1 MQQKIVNINLL
12 DQLFSSV
19 VIENAHTTTRVR
31 APGFV
36 HCIQRR
42 RKGAYLVGAWILH
55 IAHHVD
61 ADAAQFRQGDRKSTR
76 LNSSHP
82 SNLVCRLLLE
92 KKNQI
97 TFSALPAHS
106 YVNEVVTFAPSS
118 DLKSSFPRIEL

>member
-12 DQLFSSV
+12 DQLFPSV
-19 VIENAHTTTRVR
+19 VIENAHTTTRGR
-31 APGFV
+31 TPGFV

-92 KKNQI
+92 KKKQSRWWAASLQGKM
-97 TFSALPAHS
+97 TDYSKDKTDSRA
-106 YVNEVVTFAPSS
+106 
-118 DLKSSFPRIEL
+118 